1 MNFIKTPE
9 SDFADIEQRLRSTY
23 AHVTNE
29 LGTNGPN
36 PSTVPVGAFK
46 QQSSKRRRFGVWAPR
61 FATLGAVLGVA
72 FAGVNLTDRGPA
84 SVINADESSVF
95 KSFPHLVPTA
105 PTGYHLDAIFR
116 ELTPLTGFQTQY
128 RASSGRLPV
137 GLVVGMPFWREAQ
150 TELKEQVIAG
160 RMVLVNLDPERF
172 SAQVVDKKCGTI
184 SIFGIKQA
192 DLLDTVR
199 NLACRKTGQELQAEL
214 RNRKRSEIVFSGRIP
229 SAYARL
235 RFLFVS
241 DNAKTDSFEIRVEP
255 CQCGEFNVQFD
266 VGTKTETRVIAGR
279 RIISTVGQPMRST
292 PEGPA
297 PDRNFAVWAPTSSA
311 SLSMNMPLNWGW
323 TQIEAV
329 VRGVREVDQAT
340 FTALLTSNGIK
351 EVSLVP

>member
-1 MNFIKTPE
+1 MNVLKTPE
-9 SDFADIEQRLRSTY
+9 SEFVDIEQRLRSTY

-29 LGTNGPN
+29 LGSEGPN
-36 PSTVPVGAFK
+36 PVIVPVGLPRRQK
-46 QQSSKRRRFGVWAPR
+46 SRRSKFGVWAPR

-72 FAGVNLTDRGPA
+72 FAGVNLTHRGPA
-84 SVINADESSVF
+84 SVIAADESSVF

-150 TELKEQVIAG
+150 TELQEQVIAG
-160 RMVLVNLDPERF
+160 RTVLVNLDPERF
-172 SAQVVDKKCGTI
+172 SAQVVDKKCGSI

-192 DLLDTVR
+192 ELLDAVR
-199 NLACRKTGQELQAEL
+199 NLRCRKIGQELQAEL

-235 RFLFVS
+235 RFLFAS
-241 DNAKTDSFEIRVEP
+241 DNSKTDSFEIQVEP
-255 CQCGEFNVQFD
+255 CQCGEFNLQFD
-266 VGTKTETRVIAGR
+266 VGTKSETRVIDGR
-279 RIISTVGQPMRST
+279 RLVATVGKPVSST

-297 PDRNFAVWAPTSSA
+297 PDRNFAVWAPTPRA
-311 SLSMNMPLNWGW
+311 SFSMNFPLNWGW

-340 FTALLTSNGIK
+340 FTALLKSSGIK